1 MAAPYD
7 LTAFNG
13 TAIGAGTDYDA
24 LLDPRDQWVRG
35 SDVAAT
41 ARRGTFPLV
50 NGAALQPRVLV
61 VRVKRAIGSA
71 LTPAQFRAGVQQ
83 LFDPNRNPE
92 GLRQL
97 QMIGEDGTTE
107 LRLGVYVTQLEL
119 VDQLGSDEAVITL
132 WAPWP
137 VWESVT
143 LKTSAANPVSRTN
156 VGNVPVYPAV
166 TLTSATT
173 ASRRRL
179 EITSAISLIA
189 YPVNIALGAIDT
201 TRVWAYVNGN
211 PVPIGI
217 GDNGN
222 ELWILV
228 DVADD
233 GTPTVVDVL
242 YGASMPVNPLAGMLD
257 DGGMDWGEATN
268 SLWKWDDWSVLS
280 APARN
285 GTWRPA
291 LTGAHNGASGASY
304 AITQDGAAVVIALGA
319 AGAYDNSADSLV
331 LAVDSRAGLTSALAN
346 LRRVTA
352 NLDGTNARA
361 FVRYQVRGSATWI
374 TAWSSVANGTV
385 STAIDLDNAV
395 RIAVGLENHGATAD
409 PATLTIDGAGT
420 SSATMAALTIANP
433 PTVTA
438 GAAETLSIYDGDYTI
453 AGRTITFDQVFALGD
468 LVIDCHN
475 RTITAS
481 GSGPIY
487 GAITFSDPEQWL
499 VLLPGSN
506 AITDGL
512 GVTDVVSYRD
522 GWG

>member
-1 MAAPYD
+1 MATPYD
-7 LTAFNG
+7 LASFDG
-13 TAIGAGTDYDA
+13 TSIGPGTDYDA
-24 LLDPRDQWVRG
+24 LFRDEDEWIRG
-35 SDVAAT
+35 SDVASES
-41 ARRGTFPLV
+41 RRGTYPLV
-50 NGAALQPRVLV
+50 TGSSLQGRALTLRVW
-61 VRVKRAIGSA
+61 RAPGSA
-71 LTPAQFRAGVQQ
+71 LTRQAFREDIQQ
-83 LFDPNRNPE
+83 IFDPNRNPL
-92 GLRQL
+92 GIRYLTL
-97 QMIGEDGTTE
+97 YGEDGTTL
-107 LRLGVYVTQLEL
+107 LRLGCYVLSLAWVSQGTDEL
-119 VDQLGSDEAVITL
+119 IVQL

-137 VWESVT
+137 VLEASSATTSGNNPASVT
-143 LKTSAANPVSRTN
+143 NA
-156 VGNVPVYPAV
+156 GNVPVYPTV

-173 ASRRRL
+173 ASRRRV
-179 EITSAISLIA
+179 EITSSISLAA

-233 GTPTVVDVL
+233 GTPTVVDML
-242 YGASMPVNPLAGMLD
+242 YGASMPVNPLAGLLD
-257 DGGMDWGEATN
+257 DGGMDWGEASNTT
-268 SLWKWDDWSVLS
+268 WKWDDWSVLS

-291 LTGAHNGASGASY
+291 LTGAHNEASGASY

-361 FVRYQVRGSATWI
+361 FVRYQVRGSSTWL

-395 RIAVGLENHGATAD
+395 RIAVGIENHGATAD
-409 PATLTIDGAGT
+409 PATLTIDGAGST
-420 SSATMAALTIANP
+420 SATMAALTIGNA
-433 PTVTA
+433 PTVSA
-438 GAAETLSIYDGDYTI
+438 AAAETLSIYDGDYTI

-481 GSGPIY
+481 GGGPIY
-487 GAITFSDPEQWL
+487 GAIAFSDPEQWL

>member
-1 MAAPYD
+1 MAAYD
-7 LTAFNG
+7 LVSFDG
-13 TAIGAGTDYDA
+13 TAIGPGTEYNFYFDVTENDW
-24 LLDPRDQWVRG
+24 LRG
-35 SDVAAT
+35 GVIASSE
-41 ARRGTFPLV
+41 RRGTFPLV
-50 NGAALQPRVLV
+50 TGTSVPPRAMVA
-61 VRVKRAIGSA
+61 RAWQSPGSA
-71 LTPAQFRAGVQQ
+71 LTAAQWRAAVQK
-83 LFDPNRNPE
+83 LWDPNRNFAGVRYLE
-92 GLRQL
+92 
-97 QMIGEDGTTE
+97 MIGETGAT
-107 LRLGVYVTQLEL
+107 LRIGVYVTGISYVADG
-119 VDQLGSDEAVITL
+119 VDQLIVGL

-137 VWESVT
+137 VWEATALSTSGNNPASVT
-143 LKTSAANPVSRTN
+143 NA
-156 VGNVPVYPAV
+156 GNVPVYPAV

-173 ASRRRL
+173 ASRRRA
-179 EITSAISLIA
+179 EITSSISLAA

-233 GTPTVVDVL
+233 GTPTVVDML
-242 YGASMPVNPLAGMLD
+242 YGASMPVNPLAGLLD
-257 DGGMDWGEATN
+257 DGGMDWGEASNTT
-268 SLWKWDDWSVLS
+268 WKWDDWSVLS

-291 LTGAHNGASGASY
+291 LTGTHNEASGASY

-361 FVRYQVRGSATWI
+361 FVRYQVRGSSTWL
-374 TAWSSVANGTV
+374 TAWSSTANGTV
-385 STAIDLDNAV
+385 TTAIDLDNAV
-395 RIAVGLENHGATAD
+395 RIAVGIENFGATAD
-409 PATLTIDGAGT
+409 PATLTIDGAGST
-420 SSATMAALTIANP
+420 SATMAALTLASP

-438 GAAETLSIYDGDYTI
+438 GAVETLSIYDGDYTI
-453 AGRTITFDQVFALGD
+453 AGKTITFDQVFALGD

-481 GSGPIY
+481 GGGPIY